1 MKRILVTIG
10 AVLLAG
16 VVSAGCQA
24 TTGKTLS
31 ENVDDSKITAEVKA
45 KLVADRAKN
54 LLAVNVDTNQG
65 VVYLIGNVETAD
77 QKAEAERIARSV
89 SGVQRVVNNLQV
101 RTAST
106 SGSTSTTA
114 AASPATAGDYTGR
127 HTMTGR
133 VTQVDATRGHV
144 HLQTAEAGEMVLHFP
159 PSALQ
164 NVKTGDRITVE
175 MALKPE
181 R

>member
-24 TTGKTLS
+24 TTGKSLS
-31 ENVDDSKITAEVKA
+31 ENVDDSKVTAEVKT

-65 VVYLIGNVETAD
+65 VVYLIGNVDTAE
-77 QKAEAERIARSV
+77 QKAEAERIAKSV
-89 SGVQRVVNNLQV
+89 KGVQRVVNNLQV
-101 RTAST
+101 RTASST
-106 SGSTSTTA
+106 GTTTSTSA
-114 AASPATAGDYTGR
+114 AASPATSGDFMGR

-133 VTQVDATRGHV
+133 VTQIDASRGHV
-144 HLQTAEAGEMVLHFP
+144 HLNTTEAGEMILHFP

-164 NVKTGDRITVE
+164 GVKVGDNLTVE
-175 MALKPE
+175 MAVKK
-181 R
+181 

>member
-16 VVSAGCQA
+16 VVSAGCQT
-24 TTGKTLS
+24 TTGKTFG
-31 ENVDDSKITAEVKA
+31 ENVDDSKITAEVKT

-65 VVYLIGNVETAD
+65 VVYLIGNVDTAE
-77 QKAEAERIARSV
+77 QKAEAERIAESV
-89 SGVQRVVNNLQV
+89 KGVQKVVNNLQV
-101 RTAST
+101 RTAS
-106 SGSTSTTA
+106 SGTTSTTA
-114 AASPATAGDYTGR
+114 AASPATSGDYTGR

-133 VTQVDATRGHV
+133 VTQVDASRGHV

-159 PSALQ
+159 SSALQ
-164 NVKTGDRITVE
+164 GVKVGGNLTVE
-175 MALKPE
+175 MAVK